1 MEQDT
6 LKMRGE
12 KPFVFSNMKTGQGL
26 DDIVAF
32 IEHQGMLDPAHSIQH
47 RALTF

>member
-1 MEQDT
+1 MERDT

-26 DDIVAF
+26 DDIIAF
-32 IEHQGMLDPAHSIQH
+32 IEHQGMLCSTQGKNSKEVA
-47 RALTF
+47 

>member
-1 MEQDT
+1 MERDT

-26 DDIVAF
+26 DDIIVF
-32 IEHQGMLDPAHSIQH
+32 IEHQGMLA
-47 RALTF
+47 